1 MSWYKHT
8 LCNSFVLSQ
17 SKANLLSYFLLK
29 AKNKKHIRRER
40 GKIYLK
46 WREMTIFLCLHQQ
59 LKRTK
64 TTEKVKN
71 TNTVAGEK
79 RKRDVTTISLD
90 SGKKTVTLETSSL
103 KDGITSR
110 IILAKIMSVDISG
123 TPAVEM
129 VFMAG
134 WKGRFQ
140 KQWEVTL

>member
-1 MSWYKHT
+1 M
-8 LCNSFVLSQ
+8 
-17 SKANLLSYFLLK
+17 SYFLLK

-134 WKGRFQ
+134 
-140 KQWEVTL
+140 